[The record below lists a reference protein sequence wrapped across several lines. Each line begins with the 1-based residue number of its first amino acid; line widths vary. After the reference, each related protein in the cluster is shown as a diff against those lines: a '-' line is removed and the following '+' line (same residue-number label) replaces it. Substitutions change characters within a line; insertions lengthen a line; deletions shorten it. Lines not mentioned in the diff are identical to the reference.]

1 MPFLDLWQELNVIE
15 NFADRAKAMSSN
27 LFNKIHEIILKIPK
41 GKVATY
47 GQVAALA
54 GKPRAA
60 RTVGWALNSH
70 PKSSELPW
78 QRVINAGGKSSL
90 PLEGKRKLQQALLE
104 AEGIMFEDGRVNLEV
119 FQWDGK

>member
-1 MPFLDLWQELNVIE
+1 
-15 NFADRAKAMSSN
+15 MSSN

-60 RTVGWALNSH
+60 RTVGWALNSD
-70 PKSSELPW
+70 KSPELPW
-78 QRVINAGGKSSL
+78 QRVINAGGKSSF
-90 PLEGKRKLQQALLE
+90 PFEGKRKLQQALLE

-119 FQWDGK
+119 FQWDGQ

>member
-1 MPFLDLWQELNVIE
+1 MIKRTP
-15 NFADRAKAMSSN
+15 DRANAMSSN
-27 LFNKIHEIILKIPK
+27 LFNKIHEIILKIPE

-54 GKPRAA
+54 GRPRAA

-70 PKSSELPW
+70 RSSELPW
-78 QRVINAGGKSSL
+78 QRVINANGKSSL
-90 PLEGKRKLQQALLE
+90 PLDGKRKLQQSLLE
-104 AEGIMFEDGRVNLEV
+104 KEGVIFDDGKVNLDV